1 MLRRVT
7 AHLILASASPRRREL
22 LERIGYLVDVAPSDI
37 EESVAPGEAPDDYV
51 LRLATQKALAC
62 ADAGRLG
69 WIIAADTTV
78 AVDAHILGKPASPD
92 EAAEMLRVMSGRQHF
107 VHTGYCI
114 AKPNRELLAR
124 VVTTAVLFAELSPQ
138 DIADYVACG
147 EWDGKAGGYAVQ
159 GIAAAFVRE
168 VRGSITNV
176 IGLPLAEVRLA
187 LLDLGGP
194 RATLPLNP

>member
-1 MLRRVT
+1 MA

-22 LERIGYLVDVAPSDI
+22 LERIGYIVDVAPSDI
-37 EESVAPGEAPDDYV
+37 DETVAPGEAPDDYV

-69 WIIAADTTV
+69 WIVAADTTV
-78 AVDAHILGKPASPD
+78 AVDSTILGKPGSPA
-92 EAAEMLRVMSGRQHF
+92 EAADMLQLMNGRQHV

-114 AKPNRELLAR
+114 AKPNRELVAR
-124 VVTTAVLFAELSPQ
+124 VVTTAVSFVELSAQ

-176 IGLPLAEVRLA
+176 IGLPLAEVRQA

-194 RATLPLNP
+194 RATLPQASS